1 MVSFSLFA
9 WHLENPFRNY
19 CIQKTKMSIS
29 NNDSFAG
36 WNQRMVTIV
45 NLKKLHTDLAWF
57 RLIYLTSYLFIYL
70 QVDKVDLIL
79 SRADIFETPK
89 DIDDFTNCP
98 THRSNLGVGWSRGS
112 SSRCR
117 VPKEVSGH
125 GKGRVKSIPKADR
138 GIGKRVSQIVLK
150 MSGKFVQSGF
160 GK

>member
-1 MVSFSLFA
+1 MRSCKFSDP
-9 WHLENPFRNY
+9 EN
-19 CIQKTKMSIS
+19 
-29 NNDSFAG
+29 
-36 WNQRMVTIV
+36 
-45 NLKKLHTDLAWF
+45 
-57 RLIYLTSYLFIYL
+57 
-70 QVDKVDLIL
+70 KVDLIL

-89 DIDDFTNCP
+89 YVDDFTDCR

-150 MSGKFVQSGF
+150 MSEKFVQSGF
-160 GK
+160 SK

>member
-1 MVSFSLFA
+1 MRSCKFSDP
-9 WHLENPFRNY
+9 EN
-19 CIQKTKMSIS
+19 
-29 NNDSFAG
+29 
-36 WNQRMVTIV
+36 
-45 NLKKLHTDLAWF
+45 
-57 RLIYLTSYLFIYL
+57 
-70 QVDKVDLIL
+70 KVDLIL

-89 DIDDFTNCP
+89 DFTNRP
-98 THRSNLGVGWSRGS
+98 THRSNLGDGWSRGS